1 MGSLDDTICAVA
13 TPMGEG
19 GVGIVRVSGAHA
31 LQVASSIL
39 QLRSRKALEQ
49 IKPYQLYLGQF
60 IWNNLRDVNVLAK
73 ETSTVLDEVLVV
85 TMRAPR
91 SYTGEDVVEVHAH
104 GGPVIVNAIC
114 EALIQAGARLAEPGE
129 FTKRGFLNGR
139 LDLTQA
145 EGVLDTI
152 RATSLQSLKMAQ
164 EQLQGR
170 LSGILQNQRDCLLKL
185 VAHLEAGMDFVED
198 EIQFIEQSK
207 LKADIHLVLG
217 EILKLLDSAEEG
229 RLIREGIRTVIV
241 GRPNVG
247 KSSLLNAILGANRAI
262 VSQIPGTTRD
272 VLEEAIM
279 VEGVMIRLF
288 DTAGLRETTDELE
301 SEGMSRANQAIDDA
315 DVLILAF
322 DKSTILNEKDAL
334 FIEKYTKKPCVM
346 VLNKTDLPPKYSLKE
361 FQDIVRQARKN
372 SKDNLGDGKNYYVEV
387 SALTGAG
394 IDRLK
399 KAIKNL
405 AIGHQYEA
413 GDSVLVSR
421 LRHKILLHTAGTAL
435 QNALRAIDE
444 TDSTECVALELR
456 IALNSLGEI
465 VGVITNEDILDQIF
479 RDFCIG
485 K

>member
-31 LQVASSIL
+31 LRAASRIL
-39 QLRSRKALEQ
+39 RLRSGKSLEQ

-60 IWNNLRDVNVLAK
+60 VWNPMQTGKILER
-73 ETSTVLDEVLVV
+73 ESFSVLDEVLVV

-114 EALIQAGARLAEPGE
+114 EALTQAGARLAEPGE

-152 RATSLQSLKMAQ
+152 RANSLQSLKMAQ

-170 LSGILQNQRDCLLKL
+170 LSQVIHDQRDRLLKL

-198 EIQFIEQSK
+198 GIQFIGQSE
-207 LKADIHLVLG
+207 LKDEIHMVLAEILHLV
-217 EILKLLDSAEEG
+217 DSAEEG

-247 KSSLLNAILGANRAI
+247 KSSLLNSILGTNRAI
-262 VSQIPGTTRD
+262 VSHIPGTTRD

-279 VEGVMIRLF
+279 VEGVLIRLF

-301 SEGMSRANQAIDDA
+301 NEGMSRATQAIDDA
-315 DVLILAF
+315 DVWILVF
-322 DKSTILNEKDAL
+322 DKSSTLNEKDVL
-334 FIEKYTKKPCVM
+334 FIEKYRQKPSVM
-346 VLNKTDLPPKYSLKE
+346 VLNKSDLPQQFSLRE
-361 FQDIVRQARKN
+361 FQDIVKHSGKIAEDSFQGEKN
-372 SKDNLGDGKNYYVEV
+372 YVEV
-387 SALTGAG
+387 SALTGEG
-394 IDRLK
+394 IQSLK
-399 KAIKNL
+399 KAIKSL
-405 AIGHQYEA
+405 AMGRQYEA

-421 LRHKILLHTAGTAL
+421 LRHKTLLRQAGTAL
-435 QNALRAIDE
+435 QNALRAIDD
-444 TDSTECVALELR
+444 THSAECVALELR

-479 RDFCIG
+479 REFCIG

>member
-31 LQVASSIL
+31 LRAASRIL
-39 QLRSRKALEQ
+39 RLRSGKSLEQ

-60 IWNNLRDVNVLAK
+60 VWNPMQTGKILER
-73 ETSTVLDEVLVV
+73 ESFSVLDEVLVV

-114 EALIQAGARLAEPGE
+114 EALTQAGARLAEPGE

-152 RATSLQSLKMAQ
+152 RANSLQSLKMAQ

-170 LSGILQNQRDCLLKL
+170 LSQVIHDQRDRLLKL

-198 EIQFIEQSK
+198 DIQFIGQSE
-207 LKADIHLVLG
+207 LKDEIHMVLAEILHLV
-217 EILKLLDSAEEG
+217 DSAEEG
-229 RLIREGIRTVIV
+229 RLIREGIRTVIL

-247 KSSLLNAILGANRAI
+247 KSSLLNSILGTNRAI
-262 VSQIPGTTRD
+262 VSHIPGTTRD

-301 SEGMSRANQAIDDA
+301 NEGMSRATQAIDDA
-315 DVLILAF
+315 DVWILVF
-322 DKSTILNEKDAL
+322 DKSSTLNEKDVL
-334 FIEKYTKKPCVM
+334 FIEKYRQKPSVM
-346 VLNKTDLPPKYSLKE
+346 VLNKSDLPQQFSLRE
-361 FQDIVRQARKN
+361 FQDIVKHSGKIAEDSFEGEKN
-372 SKDNLGDGKNYYVEV
+372 YVEV
-387 SALTGAG
+387 SALTGEG
-394 IDRLK
+394 IQSLK
-399 KAIKNL
+399 KAIKSL
-405 AIGHQYEA
+405 AMGRQYEA

-421 LRHKILLHTAGTAL
+421 LRHKTLLRQAGTAL
-435 QNALRAIDE
+435 QNALRAIDD
-444 TDSTECVALELR
+444 THSAECVALELR

-479 RDFCIG
+479 REFCIG

>member
-31 LQVASSIL
+31 LPVASSIL
-39 QLRSRKALEQ
+39 RLRSGKPLEQ

-60 IWNNLRDVNVLAK
+60 IWNPIQTGKITGK
-73 ETSTVLDEVLVV
+73 EIPLVLDEVLVV

-104 GGPVIVNAIC
+104 GGPVIVHAIC
-114 EALIQAGARLAEPGE
+114 EALIHAGARLAEPGE
-129 FTKRGFLNGR
+129 FTKRSFLNGR

-152 RATSLQSLKMAQ
+152 RANSLQSLKMAQ
-164 EQLQGR
+164 EHLQGR
-170 LSGILQNQRDCLLKL
+170 LSMIIQHQRDRLVKL

-198 EIQFIEQSK
+198 DIQFIDQSE
-207 LKADIHLVLG
+207 LKHNTQEVLG
-217 EILKLLDSAEEG
+217 EILQLLESAEEG
-229 RLIREGIRTVIV
+229 RMIREGIRTVIV

-247 KSSLLNAILGANRAI
+247 KSSLLNGILGTNRAI
-262 VSQIPGTTRD
+262 VSHIPGTTRD

-301 SEGMSRANQAIDDA
+301 NEGMSRATRAIETA

-322 DKSTILNEKDAL
+322 DQSCILNEKDL
-334 FIEKYTKKPCVM
+334 NIIEKYMEKPCV
-346 VLNKTDLPPKYSLKE
+346 VALNKSDLPAKLSLKE
-361 FQDIVRQARKN
+361 LQSIVNQPRKH
-372 SKDNLGDGKNYYVEV
+372 SGDGFVGEKKYVEV
-387 SALTGAG
+387 SALTGEG
-394 IDRLK
+394 LDSLK
-399 KAIKNL
+399 KAIKSL
-405 AIGHQYEA
+405 AVGRQYEA
-413 GDSVLVSR
+413 SDSVLVSR
-421 LRHKILLHTAGTAL
+421 LRHKTLLHSAGIAL
-435 QNALRAIDE
+435 QNAILAID
-444 TDSTECVALELR
+444 DGLSAECVALELR

-465 VGVITNEDILDQIF
+465 VGAITNEDILDQIF
-479 RDFCIG
+479 REFCIG

>member
-13 TPMGEG
+13 TPLGEG
-19 GVGIVRVSGAHA
+19 GVGVVRVSGAHA
-31 LQVASSIL
+31 LHVASSIL
-39 QLRSRKALEQ
+39 RLRSRKTLEQ
-49 IKPYQLYLGQF
+49 IKPYQLCLGQF
-60 IWNNLRDVNVLAK
+60 IWNHASLGK
-73 ETSTVLDEVLVV
+73 TSGIETSSVLDEVLVV
-85 TMRAPR
+85 TMPTPR

-114 EALIQAGARLAEPGE
+114 EALTQAGARLAEPGE
-129 FTKRGFLNGR
+129 FTKRAFLNGR

-152 RATSLQSLKMAQ
+152 RANSLKSLKMAQ

-170 LSGILQNQRDCLLKL
+170 LSRIIHDQRDRLLKL

-198 EIQFIEQSK
+198 DIQFIEQTK
-207 LKADIHLVLG
+207 LKNEIYLVLK
-217 EILKLLDSAEEG
+217 EILQLVDGAEEG
-229 RLIREGIRTVIV
+229 RMIREGIRTVIV

-247 KSSLLNAILGANRAI
+247 KSSLLNAILGTNRAI
-262 VSQIPGTTRD
+262 VSHIPGTTRD

-288 DTAGLRETTDELE
+288 DTAGLRDTRDELE
-301 SEGMSRANQAIDDA
+301 NEGMSRANQAIDEA

-322 DKSTILNEKDAL
+322 DKSCILTEKDVN
-334 FIEKYTKKPCVM
+334 FIETYTQKPCVM
-346 VLNKTDLPPKYSLKE
+346 VLNKSDIPQKFSINE
-361 FQDIVRQARKN
+361 FQDVVRHARKN
-372 SKDNLGDGKNYYVEV
+372 SEGLEGETNCVEV
-387 SALTGAG
+387 SALTGEG
-394 IDRLK
+394 IDSLK
-399 KAIKNL
+399 TAIKEL
-405 AIGHQYEA
+405 AVGRQYEA

-421 LRHKILLHTAGTAL
+421 LRHKALLKNAGEAL
-435 QNALRAIDE
+435 QNATRAIDD
-444 TDSTECVALELR
+444 TLSAECVALELR

-479 RDFCIG
+479 REFCIG

>member
-19 GVGIVRVSGAHA
+19 GVGIVRVSGPHA
-31 LQVASSIL
+31 LRAASRIL
-39 QLRSRKALEQ
+39 RLRSGKSLEQ

-60 IWNNLRDVNVLAK
+60 VWNPMQTGKILER
-73 ETSTVLDEVLVV
+73 ESFSVLDEVLVV

-114 EALIQAGARLAEPGE
+114 EALTQAGARLAEPGE

-152 RATSLQSLKMAQ
+152 RANSLQSLKMAQ

-170 LSGILQNQRDCLLKL
+170 LSQVIHDQRDRLLKL

-198 EIQFIEQSK
+198 DIQFIGQSE
-207 LKADIHLVLG
+207 LKDEIHMVLAEILHLV
-217 EILKLLDSAEEG
+217 DSAEEG

-247 KSSLLNAILGANRAI
+247 KSSLLNSILGTNRAI
-262 VSQIPGTTRD
+262 VSHIPGTTRD

-301 SEGMSRANQAIDDA
+301 NEGMSRATQAIDDA
-315 DVLILAF
+315 DVWILVF
-322 DKSTILNEKDAL
+322 DKSSTLNEKDVL
-334 FIEKYTKKPCVM
+334 FIEKYRQKPSVM
-346 VLNKTDLPPKYSLKE
+346 VLNKSDLPQQFSLRE
-361 FQDIVRQARKN
+361 FQDIVKHSGKIAEDSFEGEKN
-372 SKDNLGDGKNYYVEV
+372 YVEV
-387 SALTGAG
+387 SALTGEG
-394 IDRLK
+394 IQSLK
-399 KAIKNL
+399 KAIKSL
-405 AIGHQYEA
+405 AMGRQYEA

-421 LRHKILLHTAGTAL
+421 LRHKTLLRQAGTAL
-435 QNALRAIDE
+435 QNALRAIDD
-444 TDSTECVALELR
+444 THSAECVALELR

-479 RDFCIG
+479 REFCIG

>member
-31 LQVASSIL
+31 LHVASSIL
-39 QLRSRKALEQ
+39 RLRSGKTLEQ

-60 IWNNLRDVNVLAK
+60 IWNPVPQGKILGI
-73 ETSTVLDEVLVV
+73 EPSSVLDEVLVV

-104 GGPVIVNAIC
+104 GGPVIVSAIC
-114 EALIQAGARLAEPGE
+114 EALTQTGARLAEPGE

-152 RATSLQSLKMAQ
+152 RANSLKSLKMAQ

-170 LSGILQNQRDCLLKL
+170 LSRIIHDHRDRLLKL

-198 EIQFIEQSK
+198 DIQFIEQSN
-207 LKADIHLVLG
+207 LKNEIHLVLG
-217 EILKLLDSAEEG
+217 EILQLVDGAEEG
-229 RLIREGIRTVIV
+229 RMIREGIRTVIV

-247 KSSLLNAILGANRAI
+247 KSSLLNAILGTNRAI
-262 VSQIPGTTRD
+262 VSHIPGTTRD

-301 SEGMSRANQAIDDA
+301 TEGMSRATQAIDDA

-322 DKSTILNEKDAL
+322 DKSEILKEKDVI
-334 FIEKYTKKPCVM
+334 FIERYTQKPCVM
-346 VLNKTDLPPKYSLKE
+346 VLNKSDLPPKFSFNE
-361 FQDIVRQARKN
+361 FQDIVRQTRKN
-372 SKDNLGDGKNYYVEV
+372 SEDVEGGTNYVEV
-387 SALTGAG
+387 SALTGEG
-394 IDRLK
+394 IDSLK
-399 KAIKNL
+399 RAVKGL
-405 AIGHQYEA
+405 AVGRHYEA

-421 LRHKILLHTAGTAL
+421 LRHKTLLHNAAEAL
-435 QNALRAIDE
+435 QNAIRAIDD
-444 TDSTECVALELR
+444 TLSAECVALELR

-479 RDFCIG
+479 REFCIG

>member
-19 GVGIVRVSGAHA
+19 GVGIVRVSGTHA
-31 LQVASSIL
+31 LHVALNIL
-39 QLRSRKALEQ
+39 RLRSGKTLEQ
-49 IKPYQLYLGQF
+49 IKPYQLCLGQF
-60 IWNNLRDVNVLAK
+60 IWNHASPGK
-73 ETSTVLDEVLVV
+73 TSGIAASSVLDEVLVV
-85 TMRAPR
+85 IMRAPR

-114 EALIQAGARLAEPGE
+114 EALTQAGARLAEPGE
-129 FTKRGFLNGR
+129 FTKRAFLNGR

-152 RATSLQSLKMAQ
+152 QASSLKSLKMAQ

-170 LSGILQNQRDCLLKL
+170 LSRIIHDQRDRLLKL

-198 EIQFIEQSK
+198 DIQFIEQTK
-207 LKADIHLVLG
+207 LKNEIFVVLT
-217 EILKLLDSAEEG
+217 EILQLVDGAEEG
-229 RLIREGIRTVIV
+229 RMIREGIRTVIV

-247 KSSLLNAILGANRAI
+247 KSSLLNAILGTNRAI
-262 VSQIPGTTRD
+262 VSHIPGTTRD

-288 DTAGLRETTDELE
+288 DTAGLRETRDELE
-301 SEGMSRANQAIDDA
+301 NEGMSRATQAIDDA

-322 DKSTILNEKDAL
+322 DKGDILTEKDVN
-334 FIEKYTKKPCVM
+334 FIELYTQKPCVM
-346 VLNKTDLPPKYSLKE
+346 VLNKSDLPQKFSFNE
-361 FQDIVRQARKN
+361 FQDRVRQTRKN
-372 SKDNLGDGKNYYVEV
+372 SEGLNGGTNYVEV
-387 SALTGAG
+387 SALTGEG
-394 IDRLK
+394 IDSLK
-399 KAIKNL
+399 RAIKEL
-405 AIGHQYEA
+405 AVGRQYEA

-421 LRHKILLHTAGTAL
+421 LRHKTLLQNAGEAL
-435 QNALRAIDE
+435 QNSLRAIDD
-444 TDSTECVALELR
+444 TLSAECVALELR

-465 VGVITNEDILDQIF
+465 VGIITNEDILDHIF
-479 RDFCIG
+479 REFCIG

>member
-19 GVGIVRVSGAHA
+19 GVGIVRVSGTHA
-31 LQVASSIL
+31 LPVASSIL
-39 QLRSRKALEQ
+39 RLRSGKPLEQ
-49 IKPYQLYLGQF
+49 IKPYQLSLGQF
-60 IWNNLRDVNVLAK
+60 IWNPVQVGK
-73 ETSTVLDEVLVV
+73 ISGIKTSSVLDEVLVV

-91 SYTGEDVVEVHAH
+91 SYTGEDVVEIHAH

-114 EALIQAGARLAEPGE
+114 EALTQAGARLAEPGE

-152 RATSLQSLKMAQ
+152 RANSLQSLKMAQ

-170 LSGILQNQRDCLLKL
+170 LSRIIQDQRDRLLKL

-198 EIQFIEQSK
+198 DIQFIEHSE
-207 LKADIHLVLG
+207 LKNGIHLVLE
-217 EILKLLDSAEEG
+217 EILKLVDSAEEG
-229 RLIREGIRTVIV
+229 RMIREGIRTVIV

-247 KSSLLNAILGANRAI
+247 KSSLLNAILGTNRAI
-262 VSQIPGTTRD
+262 VSHIPGTTRD

-288 DTAGLRETTDELE
+288 DTAGLRETRDELE
-301 SEGMSRANQAIDDA
+301 NEGMSRATQAIDHA

-322 DKSTILNEKDAL
+322 DKSDSLNEKDVS
-334 FIEKYTKKPCVM
+334 FIERYTQKPCVM
-346 VLNKTDLPPKYSLKE
+346 VLNKSDLPPKYSLKE
-361 FQDIVRQARKN
+361 LQDIVIRTRKN
-372 SKDNLGDGKNYYVEV
+372 SEGVPEEEKNYVEV
-387 SALTGAG
+387 SALTGEG

-399 KAIKNL
+399 RSIKSL
-405 AIGHQYEA
+405 AIGRQYEA

-421 LRHKILLHTAGTAL
+421 LRHKTLLHNAGAAL
-435 QNALRAIDE
+435 QNALRAIDD
-444 TDSTECVALELR
+444 TLSAECVALELR

-479 RDFCIG
+479 REFCIG

>member
-31 LQVASSIL
+31 LPVASRIL
-39 QLRSRKALEQ
+39 RLRSGKPLEQ

-60 IWNNLRDVNVLAK
+60 IWNPIQTGKIVER
-73 ETSTVLDEVLVV
+73 EMPTVLDEVLVV

-91 SYTGEDVVEVHAH
+91 SYTGENVVEVHAH

-129 FTKRGFLNGR
+129 FTKRSFLNGR

-152 RATSLQSLKMAQ
+152 RANSLQSLKMAQ
-164 EQLQGR
+164 EHLQGR
-170 LSGILQNQRDCLLKL
+170 LSMIIQHQRDRLVKL

-198 EIQFIEQSK
+198 DIQFIDQSE
-207 LKADIHLVLG
+207 LKHNTQQVLG
-217 EILKLLDSAEEG
+217 EILQLLASAEEG
-229 RLIREGIRTVIV
+229 RMIREGIRTVIV

-247 KSSLLNAILGANRAI
+247 KSSLLNGILGTNRAI
-262 VSQIPGTTRD
+262 VSHIPGTTRD

-279 VEGVMIRLF
+279 VEGIMIRLF

-301 SEGMSRANQAIDDA
+301 NEGMNRATQAIKKA
-315 DVLILAF
+315 DVLIVAF
-322 DKSTILNEKDAL
+322 DGSTMLNEKDVN
-334 FIEKYTKKPCVM
+334 FIEKYREKPSVM
-346 VLNKTDLPPKYSLKE
+346 VLNKTDLPEKTSLKE
-361 FQDIVRQARKN
+361 LQNIVNQPGKN
-372 SKDNLGDGKNYYVEV
+372 SKDGFVGEKKYVEV
-387 SALTGAG
+387 SALTGEG
-394 IDRLK
+394 LDSLK
-399 KAIKNL
+399 KAIKSL
-405 AIGHQYEA
+405 AMGGQYEA

-421 LRHKILLHTAGTAL
+421 LRHKTLLHNAEVAL
-435 QNALRAIDE
+435 QNAILAID
-444 TDSTECVALELR
+444 DGLSDECVALELR

-465 VGVITNEDILDQIF
+465 VGAITNEDILDQIF
-479 RDFCIG
+479 REFCIG

>member
-1 MGSLDDTICAVA
+1 MDDTICAVA

-31 LQVASSIL
+31 LPVASSIL
-39 QLRSRKALEQ
+39 QLRSGKSLEQ
-49 IKPYQLYLGQF
+49 IKPYQLSLGQF
-60 IWNNLRDVNVLAK
+60 IWNPVQAGK
-73 ETSTVLDEVLVV
+73 ISGIEPFSVLDEVLVV

-104 GGPVIVNAIC
+104 GGPVIVHAMC
-114 EALIQAGARLAEPGE
+114 EALTQAGARLAEPGE

-139 LDLTQA
+139 MDLTQA

-152 RATSLQSLKMAQ
+152 RANSLQSLKMAQ

-170 LSGILQNQRDCLLKL
+170 FSRIIQDQRDRLLKL

-198 EIQFIEQSK
+198 DIQFIEHSE
-207 LKADIHLVLG
+207 LKNDIHVVLE
-217 EILKLLDSAEEG
+217 EILQLVDSADEG
-229 RLIREGIRTVIV
+229 RMIREGIRTVIV

-247 KSSLLNAILGANRAI
+247 KSSLLNAILGTNRAI
-262 VSQIPGTTRD
+262 VSHIPGTTRD

-279 VEGVMIRLF
+279 VEGVMIRIF

-301 SEGMSRANQAIDDA
+301 NEGMSRATQAIDSA

-322 DKSTILNEKDAL
+322 DKSEKLNEKDVL
-334 FIEKYTKKPCVM
+334 LIEKYTQKPCVM
-346 VLNKTDLPPKYSLKE
+346 VLNKSDLPPKFSLKE
-361 FQDIVRQARKN
+361 LQDIVIRTRKN
-372 SKDNLGDGKNYYVEV
+372 SEKIPEGGGKNYVEV
-387 SALTGAG
+387 SALTQEG
-394 IDRLK
+394 IDSLK
-399 KAIKNL
+399 RAIKTL
-405 AIGHQYEA
+405 AVGRQYEA

-421 LRHKILLHTAGTAL
+421 LRHKMLLHNAKEAL
-435 QNALRAIDE
+435 QNALRAIDD
-444 TDSTECVALELR
+444 TLSAECVALELR

-479 RDFCIG
+479 REFCIG

>member
-31 LQVASSIL
+31 LPVASNIL
-39 QLRSRKALEQ
+39 RLRSGKSLEQ
-49 IKPYQLYLGQF
+49 IKPYQLSLGQF
-60 IWNNLRDVNVLAK
+60 IWNPDQG
-73 ETSTVLDEVLVV
+73 ETLSGIEASSVLDEVLVV

-114 EALIQAGARLAEPGE
+114 EALTQAGVRLAEPGE
-129 FTKRGFLNGR
+129 FTKRSFLNGR

-152 RATSLQSLKMAQ
+152 RANSLQSLKMAQ

-170 LSGILQNQRDCLLKL
+170 LSRIIQDQRDRLLKL
-185 VAHLEAGMDFVED
+185 VAQLEAGMDFVED
-198 EIQFIEQSK
+198 DIQFIEPSE
-207 LKADIHLVLG
+207 LKNGIHLVLG
-217 EILKLLDSAEEG
+217 EILKLVASAEEG
-229 RLIREGIRTVIV
+229 RMIRDGIRTVIV

-247 KSSLLNAILGANRAI
+247 KSSLLNAILGTNRAI
-262 VSQIPGTTRD
+262 VSHIPGTTRD
-272 VLEEAIM
+272 VLEEAIL

-288 DTAGLRETTDELE
+288 DTAGLRDTTDELE
-301 SEGMSRANQAIDDA
+301 NEGMSRATQAINDA

-322 DKSTILNEKDAL
+322 DKSSSLNEKDVL
-334 FIEKYTKKPCVM
+334 FIKKYTQKPCVM
-346 VLNKTDLPPKYSLKE
+346 VLNKSDLPPKFSLKE
-361 FQDIVRQARKN
+361 FQDIVKQARANSIDVPKWEKN
-372 SKDNLGDGKNYYVEV
+372 YVEV
-387 SALTGAG
+387 SALTGEG
-394 IDRLK
+394 IDSLTR
-399 KAIKNL
+399 AIKGL
-405 AIGHQYEA
+405 AVGRQYEA

-421 LRHKILLHTAGTAL
+421 LRHKTLLRNAGSAL
-435 QNALRAIDE
+435 QNALKAVDD
-444 TDSTECVALELR
+444 TLSAECVALELR

-479 RDFCIG
+479 REFCIG

>member
-31 LQVASSIL
+31 LPVASSIL
-39 QLRSRKALEQ
+39 RLRSGKPLEQ

-60 IWNNLRDVNVLAK
+60 IWNPIQTGKIVER
-73 ETSTVLDEVLVV
+73 EIPTVLDEVLVV

-129 FTKRGFLNGR
+129 FTKRSFLNGR

-152 RATSLQSLKMAQ
+152 RANSLQSLKMAQ
-164 EQLQGR
+164 EHLQGR
-170 LSGILQNQRDCLLKL
+170 LSMIIQHQRDRLVKL

-198 EIQFIEQSK
+198 DIQFIDQSE
-207 LKADIHLVLG
+207 LKHNTQEVLG
-217 EILKLLDSAEEG
+217 EILQLLASAEEG
-229 RLIREGIRTVIV
+229 RMIREGIRTVIV

-247 KSSLLNAILGANRAI
+247 KSSLLNGILGTNRAI
-262 VSQIPGTTRD
+262 VSHIPGTTRD

-279 VEGVMIRLF
+279 VEGIMIRLF

-301 SEGMSRANQAIDDA
+301 NEGMNRANQAIEKA
-315 DVLILAF
+315 DVLIVAF
-322 DKSTILNEKDAL
+322 DYSTILNEKDVI
-334 FIEKYTKKPCVM
+334 FIEKYREKPSVM
-346 VLNKTDLPPKYSLKE
+346 VLNKTDLPEKTSLKE
-361 FQDIVRQARKN
+361 LQNIVNQPGKN
-372 SKDNLGDGKNYYVEV
+372 SEDGLVGEKKYVEV
-387 SALTGAG
+387 SALTGEG
-394 IDRLK
+394 LDSLK
-399 KAIKNL
+399 KAIKSL
-405 AIGHQYEA
+405 AIGRQYET

-421 LRHKILLHTAGTAL
+421 LRHKTLLHNAEVAL
-435 QNALRAIDE
+435 QNAILAID
-444 TDSTECVALELR
+444 DGLSAECVALELR

-465 VGVITNEDILDQIF
+465 VGAITNEDILEQIF
-479 RDFCIG
+479 REFCIG

>member
-31 LQVASSIL
+31 LPVASNIL
-39 QLRSRKALEQ
+39 RLRSGKPLEQ
-49 IKPYQLYLGQF
+49 TKPYQLYLGQF
-60 IWNNLRDVNVLAK
+60 LWNPIQTGKMVGR
-73 ETSTVLDEVLVV
+73 EIPSVLDEVLVV

-129 FTKRGFLNGR
+129 FTKRSFLNGR

-152 RATSLQSLKMAQ
+152 RANSLQSLKMAQ
-164 EQLQGR
+164 EHLQGR
-170 LSGILQNQRDCLLKL
+170 LSLVIQRQRDRLVKL

-198 EIQFIEQSK
+198 DIQFIDQSE
-207 LKADIHLVLG
+207 LKRNTQEVLG
-217 EILKLLDSAEEG
+217 EILQLLESAEEG
-229 RLIREGIRTVIV
+229 RMIREGIRTVIV

-247 KSSLLNAILGANRAI
+247 KSSLLNGILGTNRAI
-262 VSQIPGTTRD
+262 VSHIPGTTRD

-301 SEGMSRANQAIDDA
+301 NEGMNRANKAIEVA

-322 DKSTILNEKDAL
+322 DHSSTLNEKDL
-334 FIEKYTKKPCVM
+334 IFIEKYREKPCVM
-346 VLNKTDLPPKYSLKE
+346 VLNKIDLPAKFSKKE
-361 FQDIVRQARKN
+361 LQNIVNQTGKN
-372 SKDNLGDGKNYYVEV
+372 SEDGFGGEKKYVEV
-387 SALTGAG
+387 SALTGEG
-394 IDRLK
+394 LDSLK
-399 KAIKNL
+399 KAIKSL
-405 AIGHQYEA
+405 AVGRQYEA

-421 LRHKILLHTAGTAL
+421 LRHKTLLHHAGSAL
-435 QNALRAIDE
+435 QNAILAID
-444 TDSTECVALELR
+444 DGLSAECVALELR

-465 VGVITNEDILDQIF
+465 VGAITNEDILDQIF
-479 RDFCIG
+479 REFCIG

>member
-19 GVGIVRVSGAHA
+19 GVGIVRVSGPHA
-31 LQVASSIL
+31 LRAASRIL
-39 QLRSRKALEQ
+39 RLRSGKSLEQ
-49 IKPYQLYLGQF
+49 IKPYQLYLGHF
-60 IWNNLRDVNVLAK
+60 VWNPMQTGKILER
-73 ETSTVLDEVLVV
+73 ESFSVLDEVLVV

-114 EALIQAGARLAEPGE
+114 EALTQAGARLAEPGE

-152 RATSLQSLKMAQ
+152 RANSLQSLKMAQ

-170 LSGILQNQRDCLLKL
+170 LSQVIQDQRDRLLKL

-198 EIQFIEQSK
+198 DIQFIGQSE
-207 LKADIHLVLG
+207 LKDEIHMVLAEILHLV
-217 EILKLLDSAEEG
+217 DSAEEG

-247 KSSLLNAILGANRAI
+247 KSSLLNSILGTNRAI
-262 VSQIPGTTRD
+262 VSHIPGTTRD

-301 SEGMSRANQAIDDA
+301 NEGMSRATQAIDDA
-315 DVLILAF
+315 DVWILVF
-322 DKSTILNEKDAL
+322 DKSSTLNEKDVS
-334 FIEKYTKKPCVM
+334 FIEKYRQKPSVM
-346 VLNKTDLPPKYSLKE
+346 VLNKSDLPQQFSLRE
-361 FQDIVRQARKN
+361 FQDIVKHSGKIAEDSFEGEKN
-372 SKDNLGDGKNYYVEV
+372 YVEV
-387 SALTGAG
+387 SALTGEG
-394 IDRLK
+394 IQSLK
-399 KAIKNL
+399 KAIKSL
-405 AIGHQYEA
+405 AMGRQYEA

-421 LRHKILLHTAGTAL
+421 LRHKTLLRQAGTAL
-435 QNALRAIDE
+435 QNALRAIDD
-444 TDSTECVALELR
+444 THSAECVALELR

-479 RDFCIG
+479 REFCIG